1 MRVKITKP
9 GIFGAKG
16 EIPVGTE
23 VTVKEEPKGWV
34 GRYEVITGDGEGK
47 TAITNPAQNER
58 DELKKKADEL
68 GIEYAKNIS
77 NEKLQE
83 LIDAKLAE

>member
-9 GIFGAKG
+9 GIYGVKG
-16 EIPVGTE
+16 EIAVGTE
-23 VTVKEEPKGWV
+23 LTLKSEPKGWE
-34 GRYEVITGDGEGK
+34 GRYEVIEGDGAGK
-47 TAITNPAQNER
+47 TEITNRE
-58 DELKKKADEL
+58 ELKKQADEL
-68 GIEYAKNIS
+68 GIEYARNVS

>member
-16 EIPVGTE
+16 EIPVGAE
-23 VTVKEEPKGWV
+23 VTVKEEPRGWS
-34 GRYEVITGDGEGK
+34 GRYEVITDNGEGK
-47 TAITNPAQNER
+47 TEITNPGQGER
-58 DELKKKADEL
+58 EELKKQADEL
-68 GIEYAKNIS
+68 GIEYAKNVS
-77 NEKLQE
+77 NAKLQE